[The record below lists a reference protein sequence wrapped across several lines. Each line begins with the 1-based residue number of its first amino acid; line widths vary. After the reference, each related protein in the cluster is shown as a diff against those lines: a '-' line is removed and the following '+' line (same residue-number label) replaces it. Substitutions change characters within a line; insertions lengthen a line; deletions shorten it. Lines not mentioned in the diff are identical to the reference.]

1 MDALRLQEK
10 DLEGLDLTSLQSL
23 SALESLTKE
32 FKPDYNVND
41 YAKLDDMLDFIK
53 KNPDKEPVII
63 TPKELGVNGVCVKD
77 EIKEYLSHSGI
88 SSAALKEAL
97 KSPLAFFVYEQMV
110 FPPKEGKHFE
120 LGTFAH
126 MAFLEPELFDRV
138 AVAPEGVSLATK
150 DGVIRMINF
159 YQTLN
164 GSLPSQFGGEWKMP
178 DLKDYLEKEKS
189 ECKYQIIDP
198 EHKIIIDA
206 MKQRYYTYGGG
217 IIPKLMKGAVSEVS
231 MYGTDEYGQEV
242 KIRPDAIN
250 IAENIG
256 VNAIISVKTTRA
268 ESIGKFTYD
277 CARLKYE
284 VSEGFYQQVASGVT
298 GRNFNVTIMII
309 LQTIPPY
316 QPAVLW
322 WAPDSLEVGKYK
334 ANIATSIIAEC
345 REKNLYPGFDAKA
358 PAGNCGIYEFELP
371 DWACKEEYP
380 TAIEEE

>member
-1 MDALRLQEK
+1 MEEYK
-10 DLEGLDLTSLQSL
+10 DLSTFTVGDELSIPIDLDYDKSSY
-23 SALESLTKE
+23 
-32 FKPDYNVND
+32 P
-41 YAKLDDMLDFIK
+41 KLDDMLSFIRM
-53 KNPDKEPVII
+53 NSDEPATAIDLE
-63 TPKELGVNGVCVKD
+63 TLSVNGVCVKD

-138 AVAPEGVSLATK
+138 AVAPEGVSLATI

-159 YQTLN
+159 YQQLN
-164 GSLPSQFGGEWKMP
+164 GSLPSQFCGEWKMP

-189 ECKYQIIDP
+189 ECKYEIIDP

-231 MYGTDEYGQEV
+231 MYGTDEYGQAV

-256 VNAIISVKTTRA
+256 VNAIISVKTTHA

-284 VSEGFYQQVASGVT
+284 VSEGFYQQVASSVT
-298 GRNFNVTIMII
+298 GRNFFCTLMII
-309 LQTIPPY
+309 LQTVPPY
-316 QPAVLW
+316 QPAVLFW
-322 WAPDSLEVGKYK
+322 NSESIEVGKYK
-334 ANIATSIIAEC
+334 ANIAKSIIAEC
-345 REKNLYPGFDAKA
+345 REKNIYPGFDAKC
-358 PAGNCGIYEFELP
+358 PAGNCGIYEFDLP
-371 DWACKEEYP
+371 DWAKKEEYP
-380 TAIEEE
+380 TAIEEYDE